1 MRSRNDTGVRVG
13 GGRAGVQRTPDGPY
27 GPELEEP
34 EDPPE
39 ELAQALERAEGRPEA
54 HGLQGASGMSGKF
67 EKLARIHTTLAL
79 VVREHKVRITTEEEW
94 HG

>member
-1 MRSRNDTGVRVG
+1 
-13 GGRAGVQRTPDGPY
+13 
-27 GPELEEP
+27 
-34 EDPPE
+34 
-39 ELAQALERAEGRPEA
+39 
-54 HGLQGASGMSGKF
+54 MSGKF